1 MLRVSY
7 SPKPVDF
14 SVISMSMLKLFE
26 TEVIKAKVVFKMSTE
41 AHQFAIFWK
50 YYKSAEVL
58 KPIMKTRKVNDKR

>member
-1 MLRVSY
+1 
-7 SPKPVDF
+7 
-14 SVISMSMLKLFE
+14 MSMLKLFE